1 MSVCEGSGLWLPW
14 NGGGGGVVEMNQSLR
29 NKCSLA
35 QHRPLQQHHHLCI
48 LSCLPPL
55 RRHHPDIL
63 LAPVHHAQHQSKRF
77 TKHHLTVMENHNLG
91 IPVPYKTL

>member
-35 QHRPLQQHHHLCI
+35 QHRHLHHHHHLCI

-55 RRHHPDIL
+55 RRHHPVIL